1 MSRLVIRHVIQLVS
15 SQRHGVVEVQI
26 GMVEERCG
34 GRRIMMWGR
43 LRLYQVQV
51 QIQGRDVGRIMVVKV
66 VKAKVVTCRVG
77 QSETRVPRIA
87 AACRVCRVRRRWE
100 TCEQRKTIC
109 QLSSPVRLLLSK
121 RSENFRGA
129 LWSVF
134 DRLVSQSWRCVWMR
148 VWVMQSFIRP
158 ILIYQRNTRVSAR
171 YL

>member
-1 MSRLVIRHVIQLVS
+1 
-15 SQRHGVVEVQI
+15 
-26 GMVEERCG
+26 
-34 GRRIMMWGR
+34 MMWGR

-109 QLSSPVRLLLSK
+109 QLSFPVHLLL
-121 RSENFRGA
+121 
-129 LWSVF
+129 
-134 DRLVSQSWRCVWMR
+134 
-148 VWVMQSFIRP
+148 
-158 ILIYQRNTRVSAR
+158 
-171 YL
+171 